1 MKKLLC
7 LVVAFLLI
15 SVSAYAEFDLS
26 AMSPD
31 ELQQLITQ
39 AQTQLALSEE
49 KLVSQAID
57 LLKEYWRTEI
67 YAPGKYISNDA
78 RGYLEIINTNVT
90 YVKRDFATQ
99 AEYASNNDSM
109 FSNVY
114 CVIDFVLLS
123 DYFGSAPYYSNSTMN
138 NCVVVYL
145 DGTMELSKYPLF
157 DQYRSRSFNTDFS
170 PIIKAVRSLGSAYDA
185 VFYLLEE

>member
-7 LVVAFLLI
+7 LLTALLLMA
-15 SVSAYAEFDLS
+15 VPALAEFDLS

-31 ELQQLITQ
+31 ELQQLIAQ
-39 AQTQLALSEE
+39 AKTQLELSED
-49 KLVSQAID
+49 KLVTQAID
-57 LLKEYWRTEI
+57 NLKDYWREGS
-67 YAPGKYISNDA
+67 YATGMYESNDK
-78 RGYLEIINTNVT
+78 RGYLEILNTCVT
-90 YVKRDFATQ
+90 YIKRDFSTQ
-99 AEYASNNDSM
+99 TEYATEPESM

-123 DYFGSAPYYSNSTMN
+123 DYFGSAPYYSDICMN

-145 DGTMELSKYPLF
+145 DGTMEVSRKPLF
-157 DQYRSRSFNTDFS
+157 DLYRSRSFVSDFS
-170 PIIKAVRSLGSAYDA
+170 PMIESVHNLGSAYDA

>member
-7 LVVAFLLI
+7 LIAAFLLM

-39 AQTQLALSEE
+39 AQTQLELAED

-57 LLKEYWRTEI
+57 LLKEYWRTEVF
-67 YAPGKYISNDA
+67 APGKYISNDA

-90 YVKRDFATQ
+90 YIKRDFATQ
-99 AEYASNNDSM
+99 DLFANETETIFRD
-109 FSNVY
+109 VY

-123 DYFGSAPYYSNSTMN
+123 DYYGSAPYYSNINMY
-138 NCVVVYL
+138 NCVVVHL
-145 DGTMELSKYPLF
+145 DGTMEISKLPLF
-157 DQYRSRSFNTDFS
+157 DLYRSRSFNTDFS
-170 PIIKAVRSLGSAYDA
+170 PIIESVHSLGSAYDA